1 FQGTYDDL
9 LSKLNTALAS
19 NAAPALVQVYDI
31 GQRYMYD
38 SGQVVPMQAFI
49 DRDKFSTADFEPAV
63 INYYKYQ
70 DKLQSMPFNASS
82 SIFYYNKDAFTE
94 VGLDPAK
101 PPVTFSEITD
111 AAKKL
116 TKKDASG
123 NTVRYGFGPSIYGWF
138 FEQLLATSG
147 ALYADHGNGR
157 DDRATKVVYN
167 NAAGKAIL
175 DWWKAG
181 IDGGYFYNPGID
193 NAGATTAFQS
203 GKTAMYLESSA
214 ALRGNINTAKFQ
226 VGTGLFARPDNKP
239 ANGGN
244 IIGGASLYIMKSRP
258 AEEQQAAWE
267 FVKYAMTPAV
277 QAQWQSDTGYYAV
290 VKTAYNEA
298 PAKEWAT
305 KYPQFQTPVDQS
317 RNSPQNRMTNTAALC
332 GSGPPS
338 RPTRLIH
345 GGLRYLE
352 IFDFALV
359 RSDMREREI
368 LLRIASHLVFP
379 LPFLLPLYRPTFL
392 YQLKLRLGMQ
402 LYDLLSLDKSLPKR
416 QHLDRS
422 ATLAAEPSLEPDGL
436 AGAWRFYDA
445 QVPLVERLV
454 VENLVDASAHG
465 ASVLNHARV
474 IEFLREDDRVVG
486 ARVRD

>member
-1 FQGTYDDL
+1 GGTPGGGGAASPTGDQSALAPGKDVKPAANITWWHAMSGINGEALNKIVNNFNASQSAIKVTTVFQGTYDDS

-111 AAKKL
+111 AAKK
-116 TKKDASG
+116 
-123 NTVRYGFGPSIYGWF
+123 
-138 FEQLLATSG
+138 
-147 ALYADHGNGR
+147 
-157 DDRATKVVYN
+157 VVYN

-239 ANGGN
+239 ANGG
-244 IIGGASLYIMKSRP
+244 
-258 AEEQQAAWE
+258 
-267 FVKYAMTPAV
+267 
-277 QAQWQSDTGYYAV
+277 
-290 VKTAYNEA
+290 
-298 PAKEWAT
+298 
-305 KYPQFQTPVDQS
+305 
-317 RNSPQNRMTNTAALC
+317 
-332 GSGPPS
+332 
-338 RPTRLIH
+338 
-345 GGLRYLE
+345 
-352 IFDFALV
+352 
-359 RSDMREREI
+359 
-368 LLRIASHLVFP
+368 
-379 LPFLLPLYRPTFL
+379 
-392 YQLKLRLGMQ
+392 
-402 LYDLLSLDKSLPKR
+402 
-416 QHLDRS
+416 
-422 ATLAAEPSLEPDGL
+422 
-436 AGAWRFYDA
+436 
-445 QVPLVERLV
+445 
-454 VENLVDASAHG
+454 
-465 ASVLNHARV
+465 
-474 IEFLREDDRVVG
+474 
-486 ARVRD
+486 

>member
-1 FQGTYDDL
+1 MEGKMRKLAAFAVALSMVAVACGGVSPGGGGAASPGGDQSALAPGKDVKPAAQITWWHAMSGINGEALNKIVTNFNASQSAIKVTTVFQGSYDDL

-19 NAAPALVQVYDI
+19 NSAPALVQVYDI

-63 INYYKYQ
+63 LNYYKYQ

-82 SIFYYNKDAFTE
+82 SIFYYNKDAFKE
-94 VGLDPAK
+94 VGLDPEK
-101 PPVTFSEITD
+101 PPVTFTEITE

-123 NTVRYGFGPSIYGWF
+123 TTVRYGFGPSIYGWF

-147 ALYADHGNGR
+147 SLYADNGNGR

-167 NAAGKAIL
+167 NAQGKAIL

-193 NAGATTAFQS
+193 NAGATTAFQA

-239 ANGGN
+239 ATGGN

-277 QAQWQSDTGYYAV
+277 QAQWQSDTGYYAI
-290 VKTAYNEA
+290 VKAAYNEG

-305 KYPQFQTPVDQS
+305 KYPQFQTPVDQI
-317 RNSPQNRMTNTAALC
+317 RNSPQNRFTNGAVLGIMPQARARTQKMIEAVLLGQQTSQAALDAAVAEMNDA
-332 GSGPPS
+332 
-338 RPTRLIH
+338 I
-345 GGLRYLE
+345 
-352 IFDFALV
+352 
-359 RSDMREREI
+359 
-368 LLRIASHLVFP
+368 
-379 LPFLLPLYRPTFL
+379 
-392 YQLKLRLGMQ
+392 
-402 LYDLLSLDKSLPKR
+402 DKYNK
-416 QHLDRS
+416 
-422 ATLAAEPSLEPDGL
+422 A
-436 AGAWRFYDA
+436 
-445 QVPLVERLV
+445 
-454 VENLVDASAHG
+454 NK
-465 ASVLNHARV
+465 
-474 IEFLREDDRVVG
+474 
-486 ARVRD
+486 

>member
-1 FQGTYDDL
+1 MRKLAAFAIALSMVAAACGGGSPGGGGAASPTGDQSALAPGKDVKPAANITWWHAMSGINGEALNKIVNQFNASQSAIKVTTVFQGSYDDL

-31 GQRYMYD
+31 GQAYMRD

-70 DKLQSMPFNASS
+70 DKLQSMPWNASS

-94 VGLDPAK
+94 VGLDPNKA
-101 PPVTFSEITD
+101 PVTFSEITD

-123 NTVRYGFGPSIYGWF
+123 ATVRYGFGPSIYGWF

-147 ALYADHGNGR
+147 ALYADNGNGR

-167 NAAGKAIL
+167 SPAGKAIL

-181 IDGGYFYNPGID
+181 IDGGYFYNPGQD
-193 NAGATTAFQS
+193 NAGATTAFQA

-239 ANGGN
+239 TNGGN

-258 AEEQQAAWE
+258 VEEQQAAWE
-267 FVKYAMTPAV
+267 FVKYAMTPAI

-290 VKTAYNEA
+290 VKSAYNEA

-305 KYPQFQTPVDQS
+305 KYPQFQTPVDQI
-317 RNSPQNRMTNTAALC
+317 RNSPQNRMTNGAVLGVFAQARARTQKMIESVLLGQATTQQALDAA
-332 GSGPPS
+332 
-338 RPTRLIH
+338 
-345 GGLRYLE
+345 
-352 IFDFALV
+352 
-359 RSDMREREI
+359 
-368 LLRIASHLVFP
+368 
-379 LPFLLPLYRPTFL
+379 
-392 YQLKLRLGMQ
+392 
-402 LYDLLSLDKSLPKR
+402 
-416 QHLDRS
+416 
-422 ATLAAEPSLEPDGL
+422 AAEMN
-436 AGAWRFYDA
+436 DA
-445 QVPLVERLV
+445 IDKY
-454 VENLVDASAHG
+454 NKA
-465 ASVLNHARV
+465 NK
-474 IEFLREDDRVVG
+474 
-486 ARVRD
+486 